1 MGILLKIIHCY
12 SHLYSWTLKIRYFIF
27 KNEIVG
33 KIHFDCQIIWQLE
46 IDEKKKFMTGS
57 KLSPLIYLLVSY
69 SEF

>member
-46 IDEKKKFMTGS
+46 IDEKKKIYDRFQIKS
-57 KLSPLIYLLVSY
+57 ADLSTSQL
-69 SEF
+69 